1 MNDACHH
8 CITNKLLTIY
18 LQPLQKNTITKET
31 QEMISVATEHSG
43 KHCTHSSF
51 SQSVLSKT
59 DQCDQCD
66 SVIEENNKK
75 KLLFTIGFLIILIG
89 SLEKKNVSLFV
100 NFPTGVK
107 EKKSQ
112 NLQSNLHVDAKIR
125 WKTGRR
131 H

>member
-1 MNDACHH
+1 MKVNDACHH

-89 SLEKKNVSLFV
+89 SLEKKMFLYLSTS
-100 NFPTGVK
+100 PPESKKKKVK
-107 EKKSQ
+107 IFSQ
-112 NLQSNLHVDAKIR
+112 IFMLMPR
-125 WKTGRR
+125 
-131 H
+131 